1 MSQML
6 DLDDFPIGTLAR
18 TPSGRIGIVI
28 KHKGAASKQ
37 DHFQR
42 LVLHFSSDP
51 HDSVTLQPNMLE
63 PLTPRTSGRA
73 LTATAREFWASE
85 HGETLMQKMR
95 NRQEFTQADRDTL
108 ERVMSGEPC
117 RPCAVSIPATV

>member
-18 TPSGRIGIVI
+18 TPSGRIGVVI

-42 LVLHFSSDP
+42 LVLHFSADP
-51 HDSVTLQPNMLE
+51 HDSVTLQPHLLE
-63 PLTPRTSGRA
+63 PITPMTRDRA
-73 LTATAREFWASE
+73 LSEPARAFWESAHGAS
-85 HGETLMQKMR
+85 LMDKML
-95 NRQEFTQADRDTL
+95 NRHHLDERDRAAL
-108 ERVMSGEPC
+108 EQVTRGEPF
-117 RPCAVSIPATV
+117 RPRMQELACA

>member
-18 TPSGRIGIVI
+18 TPSGRIGVVI

-63 PLTPRTSGRA
+63 PITPRTSGRV
-73 LTATAREFWASE
+73 LTAKAREFWASQD
-85 HGETLMQKMR
+85 GETLMQKMC
-95 NRQEFTQADRDTL
+95 NRQQFTQADRESL
-108 ERVMSGEPC
+108 ERVLGGEPY
-117 RPCAVSIPATV
+117 RPCAVSMAEAV